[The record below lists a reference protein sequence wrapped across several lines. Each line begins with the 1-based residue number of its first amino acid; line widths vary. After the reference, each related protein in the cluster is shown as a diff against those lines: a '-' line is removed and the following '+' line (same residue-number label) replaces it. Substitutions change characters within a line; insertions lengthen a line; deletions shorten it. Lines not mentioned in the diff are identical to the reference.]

1 MQNAECRRGNWATG
15 GAGRAAWAGE
25 AFVSRHAGRVVR
37 RSMSRHPPGSALL
50 GFVPLPPSL
59 LGLIILIT
67 LIYVFSAEATKRFFY
82 RER

>member
-1 MQNAECRRGNWATG
+1 
-15 GAGRAAWAGE
+15 
-25 AFVSRHAGRVVR
+25 
-37 RSMSRHPPGSALL
+37 MSRHPPGSALL